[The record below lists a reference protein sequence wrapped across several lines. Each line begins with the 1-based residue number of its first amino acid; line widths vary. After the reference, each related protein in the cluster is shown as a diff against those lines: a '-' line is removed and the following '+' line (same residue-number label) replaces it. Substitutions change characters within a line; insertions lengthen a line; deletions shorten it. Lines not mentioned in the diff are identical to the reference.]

1 MAMRKTRKFSGFAAR
16 TLAFCMSTSALVS
29 ASAFPA
35 FAESESET
43 ASSAETVLPLRAAS
57 YLTQR
62 AALHGMLDA
71 ATGRARIEAAHMTA
85 DFYIERGLYP
95 EAALELDRA
104 LKPGDSALADSALQE
119 KLTLISLIASHGR
132 SRGAWAY
139 AEAAS
144 APSPLER
151 LITAALKGETVPP
164 EGLSS
169 RKALASLEGL
179 FAFPATAQEELAPLL
194 AEAAAS
200 GSDGDFL
207 RHFATLFAQRAP
219 ALLPTT
225 CQQWISARLAEY
237 EGFPQAARARYA
249 RLSLTADRC
258 AAHGRLR
265 LALLDLMTGTKA
277 HKTVRADM
285 MALQE
290 AWKGDT
296 IEEGAL
302 RALALIDREEEDPRA
317 ALRWL
322 RLLADRFPASLDD
335 PGLSQ
340 SAARL
345 AARLFGGLAEG
356 QETNLHHW
364 RRDRLAYLGFLK
376 DDAIRRQEAES
387 YAGALLAAG
396 AHDKAGAILAGLIR
410 EIEKEAPGTP
420 RHQALIVK
428 KAETDLAADDAEA
441 ALAALAALPDAVDT
455 GLAHEVT
462 GAKLAALIALGRLD
476 EANVELGAALTPAQ
490 ALQLAQAYGKSA
502 DWEQAF
508 HLLKAPIAEAGEGAR
523 EAVLPGGYYDL
534 FAAAALL
541 SGHEAE
547 AARLLGKDKKNEA
560 RPPLAAMA
568 AIPGTPLP
576 EELTAPEKVRRLLD
590 ETGKLIHLADT
601 L

>member
-1 MAMRKTRKFSGFAAR
+1 MAMRKRRKFSGFAAK

-35 FAESESET
+35 FAENEGEK
-43 ASSAETVLPLRAAS
+43 ASAAETVLPLRAAS

-71 ATGRARIEAAHMTA
+71 TKGKARIEAAHMTA

-95 EAALELDRA
+95 EAALELGRT
-104 LKPGDSALADSALQE
+104 LKPGDSALADKALQE
-119 KLTLISLIASHGR
+119 KLILISLIASHGR
-132 SRGAWAY
+132 SRGTWAL
-139 AEAAS
+139 EDTAA

-151 LITAALKGETVPP
+151 LVTAALKGEAVPP

-169 RKALASLEGL
+169 RKALASLEGF

-219 ALLPTT
+219 ALLPAT

-265 LALLDLMTGTKA
+265 LALLDLMAGGNA
-277 HKTVRADM
+277 RKTVRADM
-285 MALQE
+285 VALQE
-290 AWKGDT
+290 AWRGDT

-302 RALALIDREEEDPRA
+302 RALALIDREEDDPRI
-317 ALRWL
+317 ALHWL
-322 RLLADRFPASLDD
+322 RLLADRFPASLED

-345 AARLFGGLAEG
+345 AARLFGSLADG
-356 QETNLHHW
+356 QETNLHDW
-364 RRDRLAYLGFLK
+364 RRDRLAYLEFLK
-376 DDAIRRQEAES
+376 EDDIRRQEAES

-396 AHDKAGAILAGLIR
+396 AHGKAGAILAGLIR
-410 EIEKEAPGTP
+410 ETEKEAPGTP

-428 KAETDLAADDAEA
+428 KARSDLAAGDAEA
-441 ALAALAALPDAVDT
+441 ALTTLAALPETVDS
-455 GLAHEVT
+455 GLAREAT
-462 GAKLAALIALGRLD
+462 DAKLAALIDLGRLD
-476 EANVELGAALTPAQ
+476 EANVELGAELTPAQ
-490 ALQLAQAYGKSA
+490 ALELAQAYGTHA

-508 HLLKAPIAEAGEGAR
+508 HLLKAPFEEAGETM
-523 EAVLPGGYYDL
+523 LPGGYYDL

-541 SGHEAE
+541 CGHEAE
-547 AARLLGKDKKNEA
+547 AARLLGKDKKDEA

-568 AIPGTPLP
+568 AMPGTPLP
-576 EELTAPEKVRRLLD
+576 DELTAPEKVRRLLD